1 MTEPPR
7 NNSSSVRRALAIL
20 RVLATVNG
28 GGGATLSDLATQVGA
43 SKSTIL
49 RLLAPL
55 LDASL
60 VQQRRDGQYAIG
72 VGAVSLGSA
81 YLNNLDLRTV
91 AQPILSQ
98 LAAVSKETVHL
109 MVYSDGQVVYV
120 DKISGSSPIQ
130 MASRVGDRAA
140 VHSTASGKAILA
152 HQPAEEFDR
161 VVAAGLPRR
170 TPRTLVSADQLAEEL
185 VKIRERGLAVDDIE
199 NEEGIRCVASP
210 VFDHTDAVVAAVS
223 VSGPAERI
231 GDQMQELAGPVRSA
245 ANQISEHLGA
255 RKHDGMNRLGRHSAA
270 LAKDP
275 Q

>member
-1 MTEPPR
+1 MSTSPR

-20 RVLATVNG
+20 DVLATWNG
-28 GGGATLSDLATQVGA
+28 GQGATLSDLAAQVDS

-49 RLLAPL
+49 RLLVPL
-55 LDASL
+55 LETSL
-60 VQQRRDGQYAIG
+60 VLQRRDGSYAIG

-81 YLNNLDLRTV
+81 YLNNLDLRAV
-91 AQPILSQ
+91 AQPVLAQ
-98 LAAVSKETVHL
+98 LAAVSMETVHL

-152 HQPAEEFDR
+152 HLPAEEFDR
-161 VVAAGLPRR
+161 VVAAGLPRH
-170 TPRTLVSADQLAEEL
+170 TPRTLVSADQLAEDL
-185 VKIRERGLAVDDIE
+185 VNIRVRGYSFDDIE
-199 NEEGIRCVASP
+199 NEEGIRCIASP

-231 GDQMQELAGPVRSA
+231 GDRMEELARLILSA
-245 ANQISEHLGA
+245 ANKISEQLGA
-255 RKHDGMNRLGRHSAA
+255 RKSTTDRPVHVFTQ
-270 LAKDP
+270 P
-275 Q
+275 